1 MSRIASY
8 FNKADRKKLFFDYL
22 KLIAILEIVIFI
34 VIALWSSDDKY
45 HRVYTPFPWKEYL
58 FVAFAFP
65 IMLTF
70 LMGVI
75 VTGFNHFL
83 GQQVTG
89 GQEEEAADKCQDL
102 PWVLTQLKRLP
113 LLAILFLLLVTIFA
127 LYNIHHVMAWLTS
140 LTSSTFTF
148 LSYVLAGAGVV
159 VIIYMLFFLF
169 FKYRL
174 NQRQMKYQYYT
185 QISDRHGLIIL
196 DDRTVLHKSGQLLV
210 QGKRWGRPKPVKNAA
225 VATRGPGRRGGPRG
239 TGTADLPALGTCPTA
254 GAQTLMSGAP
264 LACRSSGCTFSGSA
278 AFFAP
283 NPRPAAVRGWTSPP
297 GNLFIRGKK
306 GVWRPSPAWE
316 RRPPERAVA
325 RILERYQPQGAHFH
339 GFRGGGDPG
348 VAAPGPWFWGR
359 AFWRYEPEKGEIGET
374 GRAPW
379 PGGAGRP
386 GGETSDAPAW
396 RPFRGAW
403 SPLR

>member
-8 FNKADRKKLFFDYL
+8 FSKADRKKLFFDYL

-34 VIALWSSDDKY
+34 VIALWSADDKY

-89 GQEEEAADKCQDL
+89 ATEEEATEGQDL
-102 PWVLTQLKRLP
+102 PWVLQLKRLP

-127 LYNIHHVMAWLTS
+127 LYNIHHIMAWLTT
-140 LTSSTFTF
+140 LTSSTFAF

-159 VIIYMLFFLF
+159 VTIYMLFFLF

-210 QGKRWGRPKPVKNAA
+210 QGKRWGRPKQAKNSALPKDDRSGA
-225 VATRGPGRRGGPRG
+225 GAPEEPELLPSQSSGP
-239 TGTADLPALGTCPTA
+239 AQLPAPK
-254 GAQTLMSGAP
+254 P
-264 LACRSSGCTFSGSA
+264 
-278 AFFAP
+278 
-283 NPRPAAVRGWTSPP
+283 
-297 GNLFIRGKK
+297 
-306 GVWRPSPAWE
+306 
-316 RRPPERAVA
+316 
-325 RILERYQPQGAHFH
+325 
-339 GFRGGGDPG
+339 
-348 VAAPGPWFWGR
+348 
-359 AFWRYEPEKGEIGET
+359 
-374 GRAPW
+374 
-379 PGGAGRP
+379 
-386 GGETSDAPAW
+386 
-396 RPFRGAW
+396 
-403 SPLR
+403 

>member
-8 FNKADRKKLFFDYL
+8 FSKADRKKLFFDYL

-34 VIALWSSDDKY
+34 VIALWSADNKY

-65 IMLTF
+65 VMLTF

-89 GQEEEAADKCQDL
+89 GPEEEAAATSQDIPL
-102 PWVLTQLKRLP
+102 LLHLKRLP

-127 LYNIHHVMAWLTS
+127 LYNIHHIMAWLTS
-140 LTSSTFTF
+140 LTASTFTF

-159 VIIYMLFFLF
+159 VTIYMLFFLF

-225 VATRGPGRRGGPRG
+225 VATEGRGGAAAPEEPELLTSQPSG
-239 TGTADLPALGTCPTA
+239 PAQLPAPK
-254 GAQTLMSGAP
+254 P
-264 LACRSSGCTFSGSA
+264 
-278 AFFAP
+278 
-283 NPRPAAVRGWTSPP
+283 
-297 GNLFIRGKK
+297 
-306 GVWRPSPAWE
+306 
-316 RRPPERAVA
+316 
-325 RILERYQPQGAHFH
+325 
-339 GFRGGGDPG
+339 
-348 VAAPGPWFWGR
+348 
-359 AFWRYEPEKGEIGET
+359 
-374 GRAPW
+374 
-379 PGGAGRP
+379 
-386 GGETSDAPAW
+386 
-396 RPFRGAW
+396 
-403 SPLR
+403 